1 MTKKS
6 LETDVR
12 AFLGD
17 EGIQLSGITDIHE
30 VSSVP
35 EDFSPQAILNGA
47 KSVICYGVPIPKG
60 ILYAD
65 KHDLSLYWRYCSM
78 VYKSLDMVSNKLSLF
93 LEQKGYVT
101 SPAYG
106 CYPMKVVV
114 REYWGI
120 LPLVYWSEA
129 AGLGRLT
136 KCGLL
141 AHPDFGMR
149 LIVGGVITTAPL
161 TPSGKI
167 EIDICPPDCFDCIK
181 ACPVNAIAET
191 GKVDHNACMR
201 HANASPPLASLIRD
215 KTLMETF
222 TFETILN
229 TVAVD
234 EHATYSCNKCL
245 TTCPLNQ

>member
-1 MTKKS
+1 MTQKS
-6 LETDVR
+6 LEGDVR
-12 AFLGD
+12 NFLD
-17 EGIQLSGITDIHE
+17 YEGMQLSGIADIRG
-30 VSSVP
+30 VPSVP
-35 EDFSPQAILNGA
+35 EDFTPQAVLNGA
-47 KSVICYGVPIPKG
+47 KSVICYGIAIPKG
-60 ILYAD
+60 VLYAD
-65 KHDLSLYWRYCSM
+65 NHDLSLYWRYCTM

-93 LEQKGYVT
+93 LEEKGHVS
-101 SPAYG
+101 SPVYG
-106 CYPMKVVV
+106 CYPMKVVE
-114 REYWGI
+114 REYWGS

-149 LIVGGVITTAPL
+149 LIVGGVITTARL

-167 EIDICPPDCFDCIK
+167 EQDFCPPDCFDCIK
-181 ACPVNAIAET
+181 ACPVNAIGET
-191 GKVDHNACMR
+191 GKVDHTACMR
-201 HANASPPLASLIRD
+201 YANASPLLAAIIQD
-215 KTLMETF
+215 KTLMSTF

-245 TTCPLNQ
+245 AVCPLNQ